1 MPEPVRPAYHLYR
14 WLWGSL
20 DLLFPPTCGGCGQ
33 SGKLWCD
40 ACQES
45 VREIGTSI
53 CSVCGQ
59 PWDIPGLCAR
69 CARTRPYFTK
79 LRSWAYYDGPVSEAI
94 KRLKYKRDISLGF
107 VLAQALYDLL
117 VNLQWQVDGVIPV
130 PLGVARLK
138 ERGYNQA
145 ALIAQPVALRIG
157 KPYLRKGLFR
167 VRETRSQVGL
177 SYIDRQA
184 NVNAAFRGREEIV
197 AGKRLLVVDDVTT
210 STATLNAC
218 SQALIT
224 AGAAEVMCL
233 TVARA
238 G

>member
-1 MPEPVRPAYHLYR
+1 
-14 WLWGSL
+14 
-20 DLLFPPTCGGCGQ
+20 
-33 SGKLWCD
+33 
-40 ACQES
+40 
-45 VREIGTSI
+45 
-53 CSVCGQ
+53 
-59 PWDIPGLCAR
+59 
-69 CARTRPYFTK
+69 
-79 LRSWAYYDGPVSEAI
+79 
-94 KRLKYKRDISLGF
+94 LKYKRDISLGF
-107 VLAQALYDLL
+107 VLAQALYNLL